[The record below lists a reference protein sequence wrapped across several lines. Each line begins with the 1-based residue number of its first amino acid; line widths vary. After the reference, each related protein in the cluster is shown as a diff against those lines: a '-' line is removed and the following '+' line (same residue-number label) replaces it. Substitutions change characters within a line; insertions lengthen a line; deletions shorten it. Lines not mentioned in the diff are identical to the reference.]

1 MVSSSV
7 AVAQIFSY
15 LPPGVAHGLG
25 VDASDMVMQYLQPY
39 NTLSSLG
46 YITTLAMAYI
56 PADMVDPLSVAL
68 LNPNSALYT
77 NTNPSVQTLM
87 SMIDPSIPVLAG
99 TSMSGGTAVNNA
111 GAAASASATNNENG
125 APGSSDSGSSAPVQA
140 SSVGIGLGVVAGAAL
155 YGAAMFYV
163 ARRYKKR
170 KASHQRASSV
180 MSGGVRRPGEAST
193 LMAGGLRR
201 SGGSRNYGGAGGR
214 NSRNTDRSE
223 NSGRSYISPPVMAEN
238 SLGWN

>member
-125 APGSSDSGSSAPVQA
+125 AP
-140 SSVGIGLGVVAGAAL
+140 
-155 YGAAMFYV
+155 
-163 ARRYKKR
+163 
-170 KASHQRASSV
+170 
-180 MSGGVRRPGEAST
+180 
-193 LMAGGLRR
+193 
-201 SGGSRNYGGAGGR
+201 
-214 NSRNTDRSE
+214 
-223 NSGRSYISPPVMAEN
+223 
-238 SLGWN
+238 